1 LDIEMK
7 ERNEGDLVDNAEVE
21 QEKKETHAM
30 IRGLKFNLFIMSFM
44 AIVREGLECIVFL
57 AGLTSSYSGESM
69 IFPSIS
75 GVLIGCLLGY
85 LFIRTSQAFA
95 MLYFVLISML
105 MLFMIGGGLMTRAF
119 TELIELGLEGGPKV
133 FNAKSCCNQ
142 NIPFWGFMRIIFG
155 YNDNPTTVEFCVYFG
170 YWVLVLFLS
179 WYKGLFTLISASLMD
194 YQTVL
199 SDKYIDVTR
208 RTKNKDEKDSY
219 STTLIEESPPRVSS
233 NL

>member
-1 LDIEMK
+1 MK
-7 ERNEGDLVDNAEVE
+7 EGNVGDLVDSAEVE
-21 QEKKETHAM
+21 QENKETHAM
-30 IRGLKFNLFIMSFM
+30 IRSLKFNLFIMSFL

-75 GVLIGCLLGY
+75 GVFIGCLLGY

-119 TELIELGLEGGPKV
+119 TEFIEIGLEGGPKV
-133 FNAKSCCNQ
+133 FNARSCCDQ

-155 YNDNPTTVEFCVYFG
+155 YNDNPTTVEFCVYLG

-194 YQTVL
+194 YQIVL
-199 SDKYIDVTR
+199 SDKYITLTR
-208 RTKNKDEKDSY
+208 NTKNKDEKDSY
-219 STTLIEESPPRVSS
+219 NMTIIEESPPRVPS